1 LHKIRQANEIMED
14 VSVYI
19 YWGNLAGLPLILE
32 NKVGAINIAAV
43 VWDFKLYDKLLANE
57 FLPLLS

>member
-1 LHKIRQANEIMED
+1 LYKIRQANEIMED

-32 NKVGAINIAAV
+32 NKVGAINIAEV
-43 VWDFKLYDKLLANE
+43 V
-57 FLPLLS
+57 